1 MVDREVELTVSFVTP
16 GLTDSVTLSVL
27 VLSDEP
33 VVSVDTLAVIAVVT
47 GDIVVVVF
55 SSVNV
60 MLSVLPNVLVVVCS
74 ESTSVV
80 MLESS
85 VVAESLL
92 VEPVESD
99 LVAAL

>member
-1 MVDREVELTVSFVTP
+1 MFMVDREVDFTVSVVTP

-33 VVSVDTLAVIAVVT
+33 VVSVDTLAVIAVLT

-74 ESTSVV
+74 EGTSVV

-85 VVAESLL
+85 VVSESPL
-92 VEPVESD
+92 VE
-99 LVAAL
+99 LAAL